1 MKTAIQWVCLVA
13 TLFLLLMPVA
23 KAANVITTAGLSTST
38 MLDIDII
45 SNNVNPT
52 LNVSND
58 PGWFYYGFSFQTIGG
73 SFTPTTLTLTFAKNN
88 SVIPSLTVG
97 ATEYSYPIP
106 NRYGILE
113 YSVFYL
119 TGDFNQGP
127 IDLLLASENTNLYNT
142 GRDFGGFVPGDQITV
157 TATLVGTADGVPFT
171 SIAKTNLNY
180 VIPEPS
186 AAILALLGL
195 LFATRRT
202 RS

>member
-1 MKTAIQWVCLVA
+1 MKTTIQWVCLVA
-13 TLFLLLMPVA
+13 TLFLLMPVA

-45 SNNVNPT
+45 NGNVDPT

-73 SFTPTTLTLTFAKNN
+73 AFTPTTLTLTFAKNDN
-88 SVIPSLTVG
+88 VIPSLTVG

-119 TGDFNQGP
+119 SGNFNQGP

-142 GRDFGGFVPGDQITV
+142 GRDFGGFVPGDQITI
-157 TATLVGTADGVPFT
+157 TATLVGTADGIPFT
-171 SIAKTNLNY
+171 SVAKTNLTY
-180 VIPEPS
+180 IIPEPS
-186 AAILALLGL
+186 TAITALLGSL
-195 LFATRRT
+195 LVLRRT
-202 RS
+202 RK